1 MRKFIAVL
9 TACAIMLMLSS
20 SAKAANTAYS
30 TVWTDLSFSGGMATC
45 SLTVYA
51 GSMSDSIEATV
62 VLKNG
67 TIPIKQWPNMTAN
80 GYMIFS
86 DTAYVTSGC
95 TYTMQVTL
103 KINGVPYTVA
113 DITKVCP

>member
-1 MRKFIAVL
+1 MRKLVALLSVFIIVFAMSVPVQAASESTMTVIPSL
-9 TACAIMLMLSS
+9 TF
-20 SAKAANTAYS
+20 NGT
-30 TVWTDLSFSGGMATC
+30 TATC
-45 SLTVYA
+45 SLDVYA
-51 GSMSDSIEATV
+51 ERTTDSIEATV

-103 KINGVPYTVA
+103 KINGVSYAVA

>member
-1 MRKFIAVL
+1 MKKLISIFSVIAVIIWFGS
-9 TACAIMLMLSS
+9 TAS
-20 SAKAANTAYS
+20 AANSAYA
-30 TVWTDLSFSGGMATC
+30 TVISDLSFSGTIATC
-45 SLTVYA
+45 ELDVYA
-51 GSMSDSIEATV
+51 GYVTDSIEATV
-62 VLKNG
+62 ILKNG
-67 TIPIKQWPNMTAN
+67 TIPIKQWSNMTAN

-103 KINGVPYTVA
+103 KINGVSYTVA